1 MVAGRFDSSS
11 GLNNLNN
18 TIMQYTTKDGFVWN
32 LVTKGQAIV
41 MFRNNEQVFKIH
53 PDESETLI
61 EDELDFADDFV
72 MYGVE
77 GEQPPRKW
85 ARVDSKTGKGMNE
98 GYVVNDGDAYFEN
111 EADLIEYLRNQ
122 SDDKGE
128 GLSDEF
134 ILNESFD
141 ADEYY
146 YTEWDVEDEMYYY
159 IEQPDG
165 TMKEVENNNL

>member
-1 MVAGRFDSSS
+1 MK
-11 GLNNLNN
+11 
-18 TIMQYTTKDGFVWN
+18 TTHTTKDGFVWTI
-32 LVTKGQAIV
+32 VSKGDAIV
-41 MFRNNEQVFKIH
+41 MFRNGGQIFKIH

-77 GEQPPRKW
+77 GPKIF
-85 ARVDSKTGKGMNE
+85 ARIDSKTGKGMNE
-98 GYVVNDGDAYFEN
+98 GYVVNEGWDYFAEKS
-111 EADLIEYLRNQ
+111 DLVEYLRSQ
-122 SDDKGE
+122 ISDGGE

-134 ILNESFD
+134 ILND
-141 ADEYY
+141 AYNNDEYY

>member
-1 MVAGRFDSSS
+1 
-11 GLNNLNN
+11 
-18 TIMQYTTKDGFVWN
+18 MQYTTKDGFIWN
-32 LVTKGQAIV
+32 IVTKETAQNLLERGKEV
-41 MFRNNEQVFKIH
+41 YKVY

-61 EDELDFADDFV
+61 ED
-72 MYGVE
+72 YE
-77 GEQPPRKW
+77 GYMKSDANLMFYAVHPQKW
-85 ARVDSKTGKGMNE
+85 ARVDSKTGKGMNI
-98 GYVVNDGDAYFEN
+98 GFVVNDGDAYFEN
-111 EADLIEYLRNQ
+111 EADLVEYLRNQ

-146 YTEWDVEDEMYYY
+146 YTEWDIESETYYY

-165 TMKEVENNNL
+165 TLKEVENNNL